1 LGQPRPGDPAIL
13 NNTIIRA
20 GAARPLANRIV
31 DGIVTTLLWLG
42 YLYLMRHVFSVVL
55 SYFGVSAP
63 WGLQWSD
70 ISVPP
75 LVTNIQTYALI
86 VLANGAVFIS
96 WALYNKFMFGYRGRR
111 RSSTPVTR
119 SETSA
124 HFLISEAQIGTCQSA
139 KRIVMVHDANGK
151 LIQYDAS

>member
-1 LGQPRPGDPAIL
+1 M
-13 NNTIIRA
+13 IIRA
-20 GAARPLANRIV
+20 GGERPLGKRLL
-31 DGIVTTLLWLG
+31 DGFFTIALWLG
-42 YLYLMRHVFSVVL
+42 YLYLMRHALSVVL

-75 LVTNIQTYALI
+75 LVTNIRTYALI
-86 VLANGAVFIS
+86 VLMNGAIFIS

-111 RSSTPVTR
+111 RRSVPVTPA
-119 SETSA
+119 EMSA
-124 HFLISEAQIGTCQSA
+124 HFLLTEAQVDTCQAA
-139 KRIVMVHDANGK
+139 KRIIMVHDQSGK